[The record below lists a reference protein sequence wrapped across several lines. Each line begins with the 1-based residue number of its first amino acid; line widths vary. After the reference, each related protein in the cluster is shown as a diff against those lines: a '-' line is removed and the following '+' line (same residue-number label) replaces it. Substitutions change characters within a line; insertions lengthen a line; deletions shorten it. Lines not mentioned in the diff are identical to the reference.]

1 MNMLELNHIR
11 SNQATPGGYVV
22 LTLGLLA
29 LLMTLVWQQK
39 ILAENDMLQA
49 RLTLRAD
56 QLRQKVSAAEV
67 VMHKPES
74 AAAQQAILHIILP
87 WSGLLK
93 GMESIHR
100 DDIRL
105 MSLDPQWKRK
115 LIQLRLLATNREAI
129 WAYMEGLRQLG
140 MMKEVKLKSSE
151 STHLNGMPVVAF
163 EVEALWDI

>member
-1 MNMLELNHIR
+1 MKMLELNHIR
-11 SNQATPGGYVV
+11 SNRASPSGYVA
-22 LTLGLLA
+22 LMFGLLA
-29 LLMTLVWQQK
+29 LFMALVWQQK
-39 ILAENDMLQA
+39 IVAENDMLEA
-49 RLTLRAD
+49 KLTLRTD
-56 QLRQKVSAAEV
+56 QLRQKVSAADV
-67 VMHKPES
+67 VEHQPES

-93 GMESIHR
+93 GMESVHR

-115 LIQLRLLATNREAI
+115 HIQLRLLATNREAI